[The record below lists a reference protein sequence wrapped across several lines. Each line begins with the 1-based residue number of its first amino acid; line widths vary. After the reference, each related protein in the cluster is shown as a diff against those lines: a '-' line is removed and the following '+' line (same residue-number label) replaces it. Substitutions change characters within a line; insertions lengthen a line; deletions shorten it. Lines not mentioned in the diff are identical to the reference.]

1 MMKMVHTKSI
11 SKTTLNDVL
20 TYLNYQGPLYL
31 RKIEE
36 LPQTSIKSSPLITLG

>member
-1 MMKMVHTKSI
+1 MMEMVHTKLNSE
-11 SKTTLNDVL
+11 KTLNEVL

-36 LPQTSIKSSPLITLG
+36 LPQTSIKSPPLITLG